1 MSPKYLSSL
10 SICYLVVF
18 LLTANYIPT
27 SSPGLMMG
35 AASLPSAVSLSS
47 TGSYMGG
54 SSMAAA
60 PSRAIL
66 YSNLPTAATWIVCS
80 CDGSSLQ
87 MVKVVVTVSMSEQAY
102 VYASGAGYTS
112 SPCSLASLTDA
123 SVYSA
128 WNGRSVVNVATCDSC
143 SGYGVRS
150 LVYTIA
156 GTYVMTLR
164 RMTLLVI

>member
-1 MSPKYLSSL
+1 
-10 SICYLVVF
+10 
-18 LLTANYIPT
+18 
-27 SSPGLMMG
+27 MG

-54 SSMAAA
+54 SSMTAA

-66 YSNLPTAATWIVCS
+66 YSDLPTVATWIVCS

-87 MVKVVVTVSMSEQAY
+87 MVKVVVTVSMSGQAY

-150 LVYTIA
+150 LVYTIT
-156 GTYVMTLR
+156 GMYLMTLH
-164 RMTLLVI
+164 RMAV